1 MPGMDK
7 VLIEILPTTKEKDGV
22 KRWEEE
28 KGEFAQI
35 SAHEETRHIAA
46 FTIRAGFWRGKHY
59 HERKDETFYV
69 IDGKIRTVLIDLD
82 TNRKEEHII
91 TKGYKL
97 RVKPRCW
104 HVLYGIDDASVVE
117 YSPQTYDST
126 DAYTI
131 TVCE

>member
-1 MPGMDK
+1 MDK
-7 VLIEILPTTKEKDGV
+7 ILIELLPVAKDVDGA

-35 SAHEETRHIAA
+35 SAGEKICHIAV
-46 FTIRAGFWRGKHY
+46 FTVKAGFWRGRHY
-59 HERKDETFYV
+59 HEKKDETFYV
-69 IDGKIRTVLIDLD
+69 IDGKISAVFIDLD
-82 TNRKEEHII
+82 TNEKEERII
-91 TKGYKL
+91 AKGHRL

-117 YSPQTYDST
+117 YSPQPYDKT

-131 TVCE
+131 DVDA